1 MSSNYTLNYLNESNS
16 AEKATVRLLFIHSF
30 VRDLIRFLCGISLY
44 KTSAVC
50 SNDNVLIAL
59 SVCECFLEGVV
70 PSRIIIFRYLIPGK
84 KNLIK
89 TKRVIIPNW
98 IPLWKTAIQFVR
110 LTWFL
115 FWDLR
120 PPACTAVYKICV
132 QRCMCF
138 ILILYLEDFRIYVG
152 DIGLR
157 AVVKGRLLS
166 DVGFIYVQGSL
177 VYRIIVKF
185 LLFVADR
192 KICQ

>member
-1 MSSNYTLNYLNESNS
+1 
-16 AEKATVRLLFIHSF
+16 
-30 VRDLIRFLCGISLY
+30 
-44 KTSAVC
+44 
-50 SNDNVLIAL
+50 
-59 SVCECFLEGVV
+59 
-70 PSRIIIFRYLIPGK
+70 
-84 KNLIK
+84 
-89 TKRVIIPNW
+89 
-98 IPLWKTAIQFVR
+98 
-110 LTWFL
+110 
-115 FWDLR
+115 
-120 PPACTAVYKICV
+120 
-132 QRCMCF
+132 MCF